1 MLTWRCSEAI
11 SAMFVSLAIIGFSL
25 VLFLYWFRY
34 TCLLILNTRTARDY
48 TVQVAEANQLAFP
61 AIQAKLAQAQ
71 LEGLEDA
78 RASLER
84 DYHLLISLLQHA
96 SSFQLGSL
104 TLEQRMLMVDY
115 QAMRVWFRVSRQLS
129 RGAHARQALVE
140 MADIVSHFANAMGER
155 SSVSA
160 RA

>member
-1 MLTWRCSEAI
+1 
-11 SAMFVSLAIIGFSL
+11 MFVSLTIIGFSL
-25 VLFLYWFRY
+25 ALFLYWFRY
-34 TCLLILNTRTARDY
+34 TCLLILTTRTARDY
-48 TVQVAEANQLAFP
+48 TVQVAEANQLTFP
-61 AIQAKLAQAQ
+61 AIQAKLAHAQ
-71 LEGLEDA
+71 LDGLEEA

-84 DYHLLISLLQHA
+84 DYHLLIGLLQHA

-115 QAMRVWFRVSRQLS
+115 QAMRLWFRVSRQFS
-129 RGAHARQALVE
+129 RGADARQALVE